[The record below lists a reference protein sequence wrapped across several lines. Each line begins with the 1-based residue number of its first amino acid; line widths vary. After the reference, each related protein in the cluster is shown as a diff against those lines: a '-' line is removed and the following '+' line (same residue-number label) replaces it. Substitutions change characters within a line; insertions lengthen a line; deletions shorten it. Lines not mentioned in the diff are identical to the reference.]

1 MIVSGE
7 EEQMP
12 KWSEYALILGSH
24 VYLTECDWQ
33 YDQSEGVFMANG
45 YSKGTHCGGKSCN
58 CLPVML

>member
-1 MIVSGE
+1 
-7 EEQMP
+7 MP